1 MGRRADKK
9 NLIEEWMK
17 DKKNRH
23 LSHKYVSNKE
33 EFDRVDPNKTD
44 YLLGLYRKR
53 FLFHLF
59 VTADRNSVYSCERF
73 ILCSLLY

>member
-44 YLLGLYRKR
+44 YLLGLCSKKIS
-53 FLFHLF
+53 L
-59 VTADRNSVYSCERF
+59 SS
-73 ILCSLLY
+73 LCYG